1 MRLAGAERTVSTA
14 PLVNRLG
21 LLVWTARSE
30 RSIDAKRLAKSVR
43 LTEREILDIERGDT
57 LPDDALVRSLAWELG
72 LDPDVLVRL
81 RASDQKAQDEL
92 ATPAAVP
99 ASNELPDV
107 AGIWYVPAALG
118 RPYTPVLK
126 LAVAG
131 RVAGIFG
138 GDAAPVAF
146 TRPPPKEKP

>member
-1 MRLAGAERTVSTA
+1 MSAVSTA

-30 RSIDAKRLAKSVR
+30 RSIDAKRLAKRVR
-43 LTEREILDIERGDT
+43 LTEREIFAIERGDT
-57 LPDDALVRSLAWELG
+57 LPDDALVRTIAWELG
-72 LDPDVLVRL
+72 LDPDVLIRL
-81 RASDQKAQDEL
+81 RASDKKAQDEH
-92 ATPAAVP
+92 AAPPVP
-99 ASNELPDV
+99 SSELPDV
-107 AGIWYVPAALG
+107 AGIWYVPAVLG
-118 RPYTPVLK
+118 RPYTPVIK

-138 GDAAPVAF
+138 GDAAPAAF